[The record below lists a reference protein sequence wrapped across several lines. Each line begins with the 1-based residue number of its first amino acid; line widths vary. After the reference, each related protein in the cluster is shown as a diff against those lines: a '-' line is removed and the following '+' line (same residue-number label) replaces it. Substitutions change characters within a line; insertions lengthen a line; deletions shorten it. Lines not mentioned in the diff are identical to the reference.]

1 MDKSVLVIETPE
13 NCYDCPIG
21 QDCSNILETSLFCL
35 GAGKCVIDKEAAT
48 IPNWC
53 PLKPLPERHIAPKT
67 ATGYEIG
74 YEDGWNECLEKI
86 MRGERFEK
94 LGKILG
100 YQCIR
105 NHKVIPPTHMAE
117 IELPECGTCKLIWE
131 CTNGYEYVAVSPQ
144 DPGSQNKYLYPM
156 WNDMCVLKDVFF
168 GDEEVKYKYSSKK
181 FRYVNGVE
189 GWMYLWRPIGYEID
203 ELIKRVMNL

>member
-1 MDKSVLVIETPE
+1 MDKSVLVIETSE

-94 LGKILG
+94 LGKNIG
-100 YQCIR
+100 ESVYS
-105 NHKVIPPTHMAE
+105 E
-117 IELPECGTCKLIWE
+117 
-131 CTNGYEYVAVSPQ
+131 
-144 DPGSQNKYLYPM
+144 SQSNTPDAYGR
-156 WNDMCVLKDVFF
+156 D
-168 GDEEVKYKYSSKK
+168 
-181 FRYVNGVE
+181 
-189 GWMYLWRPIGYEID
+189 
-203 ELIKRVMNL
+203 

>member
-74 YEDGWNECLEKI
+74 YEDGWKITTIKCRVCLSH
-86 MRGERFEK
+86 RD
-94 LGKILG
+94 
-100 YQCIR
+100 
-105 NHKVIPPTHMAE
+105 
-117 IELPECGTCKLIWE
+117 TC
-131 CTNGYEYVAVSPQ
+131 
-144 DPGSQNKYLYPM
+144 
-156 WNDMCVLKDVFF
+156 
-168 GDEEVKYKYSSKK
+168 YKQYCK
-181 FRYVNGVE
+181 
-189 GWMYLWRPIGYEID
+189 
-203 ELIKRVMNL
+203 